1 MPLVAIQPQAGTVKD
16 ASEYS
21 VSSYVDSEKIR
32 FRSVQGAGAQPQTI
46 GGWELKC
53 TDTILGKVRGA
64 HQWRDNQSNSYLA
77 VGSHRKL
84 MVERSENL
92 WDITPVEAPVS
103 LPSNP
108 VSVVNTETT
117 ATITTSASHYM
128 TVGTFVYATGLT
140 AVGGVTIG
148 GGSGTFSSGPL
159 TVTNGSTL
167 LRVALSNHG
176 LHNGDFVTIS
186 GVSGAQN
193 GIPASEINV
202 RHSIYVSTASEFLI
216 EVETPATS
224 SGSSLGGAP
233 TYATHKQA
241 EVLTVPTATTFTVAC
256 TAANATASGG
266 GASGEIIIE
275 LAAGLENTTA
285 QAGFGT
291 GGFGL
296 GVYGSGGDQLT
307 SYDARIWLL
316 ENYGEDLVA
325 VPRGGSLYRWP
336 LNRSQRA
343 AINTATDC
351 PTEINFM
358 TVTPEQY
365 LMLGGCNDGTGFDG
379 LLIIWAAQAQGFTTG
394 DWTAKATNTSRS
406 LRLGAGSHILSMIPS
421 SFVTV
426 VMTDSSMHQ
435 LRFLKDTVFI
445 YSQDLVAN
453 VGIMAPNAW
462 AKDSQTGGLMFL
474 SANWQFYT
482 FLNGQL
488 QAVPCPVRDFIKD
501 AVVTGSQQSKI
512 FGTGISQYG
521 EGWFFYPASD
531 LEVNKY
537 VIYSFQTQTWA
548 TGTFDRT
555 YALDGATFIYPIMF
569 DYTYGAKNSQIWLH
583 EKGNSAQGD
592 AFESWI
598 EASPVDLAVE
608 GEGEVTM
615 DVSGIVPDFQSLSAG
630 GDLYLLTKDKPNST
644 ELVNGPF
651 AIGPTTER
659 IDVRVSGRQLGWKF
673 VRNGAPNTWRLGKMR
688 FDINATGGRRD

>member
-53 TDTILGKVRGA
+53 TDTVLGKVRGA

-77 VGSHRKL
+77 IGSHRKL
-84 MVERSENL
+84 MVERGDNV
-92 WDITPVEAPVS
+92 WDITPCEAPAS
-103 LPSNP
+103 LPNNP
-108 VSVVNTETT
+108 VSVTNNQTST
-117 ATITTSASHYM
+117 TITTTGSHYL
-128 TVGTFVYATGLT
+128 TVGTFVYITGLAAT
-140 AVGGVTIG
+140 GGVTVG
-148 GGSGTFSSGPL
+148 GGSGSFASNPFATTL
-159 TVTNGSTL
+159 GSTI
-167 LRVALSNHG
+167 VQVTLSAHG
-176 LHNGDFVTIS
+176 LKRGDFVTIS

-193 GIPASEINV
+193 GIPDSELNTQ
-202 RHSIYVSTASEFLI
+202 HSVYVTSSSQFFI
-216 EVETPATS
+216 EITTPATS
-224 SGSSLGGAP
+224 SGATGGTPAYV
-233 TYATHKQA
+233 TYKQA
-241 EVLTVPTATTFTVAC
+241 EVVTVPSATTFTIT
-256 TAANATASGG
+256 TAQGSSTATGG
-266 GASGEIIIE
+266 GNSGSIIIE
-275 LAAGLENTTA
+275 LQAGLESSTA
-285 QAGFGT
+285 QAGYGT
-291 GGFGL
+291 GSFGM
-296 GVYGSGGDQLT
+296 GVYGSGGEVAT
-307 SYDARIWLL
+307 TYDARIWCL

-325 VPRGGSLYRWP
+325 VPRGGSLYRWQ

-343 AINTATDC
+343 AVNAATDC
-351 PTEINFM
+351 PTKINFM

-365 LMLGGCNDGTGFDG
+365 LMLGGCDDGTGFDG
-379 LLIIWAAQAQGFTTG
+379 LLVIWAAQAQGFTTG

-406 LRLGAGSHILSMIPS
+406 LRLGAGSHIQSMIPS

-453 VGIMAPNAW
+453 VGIMGPNAW

-488 QAVPCPVRDFIKD
+488 QAVPCPVRDFIRD
-501 AVVTGSQQSKI
+501 AVVTGTQQSKI
-512 FGTGISQYG
+512 VGTGISQYG
-521 EGWFFYPASD
+521 EGWFFYPASN

-548 TGTFDRT
+548 TGTFNRT

-569 DYTYGAKNSQIWLH
+569 DYTDGSENAQIWLH

-598 EASPVDLAVE
+598 EASPVDLNVE

-630 GDLYLLTKDKPNST
+630 GELYLLTKDKPNST
-644 ELVNGPF
+644 EIVNGPF

-659 IDVRVSGRQLGWKF
+659 VDVRVTGRQLGWKF

-688 FDINATGGRRD
+688 FDINASGGRRD